1 MDKPHGEPFE
11 SPEAFSLFGE
21 PLHRSPIRLWLPSEE
36 EAYREKMQEL
46 EENREKALHDYL
58 ADPDDPEKLLWLGR
72 RTGILGRFN
81 EAAVI
86 YGEGIRRWSE
96 DPRFYRFR
104 GHRFAILRRIDL
116 AINDFKRAAELI
128 EGRPDE
134 PELYASGGPS
144 KDKMGV
150 ASFNWNVYYHQGFT
164 YFAAGMLE
172 EAAEAY
178 RWCMEAADNLE
189 SRIATSHWL
198 YMVLI
203 RLGLRHEAEM
213 LLEEVEPGLSLVEVG
228 DYYQT
233 LLMYKGHFTPEA
245 VLDGARAEGLVRFI
259 TRAQAVGNLYLA
271 EGRKRE
277 AVKMFMEVHA
287 TGQWTAGVHLLAE
300 AELLRLGVTSRVPLE
315 TCPPP

>member
-1 MDKPHGEPFE
+1 MDKPRGEPFE

-36 EAYREKMQEL
+36 EAYREKMREL
-46 EENREKALHDYL
+46 EENREKALRDYL
-58 ADPDDPEKLLWLGR
+58 ADPDAPEKLLWLGR

-86 YGEGIRRWSE
+86 YGEGVRRWPE

-116 AINDFKRAAELI
+116 AINDFRRAVELI

-178 RWCMEAADNLE
+178 RRCMEASDNLE
-189 SRIATSHWL
+189 SRIATGHWL

-203 RLGLRHEAEM
+203 RLGLRYEAEL

-245 VLDGARAEGLVRFI
+245 VLGDARAEGPVRFV

-271 EGRKRE
+271 EGRKSE
-277 AVKMFMEVHA
+277 AVKVFREVHA

-300 AELLRLGVTSRVPLE
+300 AELLRLGVTP
-315 TCPPP
+315 